1 MQLTKT
7 GLLITIIVLGY
18 GVTALAAPPL
28 LTVVTEEFPPYNY
41 TVDGTMQGISTTV
54 VIETLKRAGLNY
66 RLQVYPWIRAYKEI
80 ALKEKNVLIY
90 SIYRSTER
98 EPLFAAWVGP
108 ILPPATVYFYKLKA
122 RNDIKVSSLD
132 EARQYRIGVTQD
144 DYFNELLKKYNFPRL
159 DIASDAI
166 SNTQN
171 LLSRRV
177 DLIPSYAL
185 SLSAR
190 LQQMGQPFHVVENA
204 LILIPMEPSKLYMA
218 LSRGTDPEIIAQIK
232 TAFTRA
238 QAENVIGRALN
249 EYLEGIK

>member
-1 MQLTKT
+1 MQRIKT

-28 LTVVTEEFPPYNY
+28 LTVVTE
-41 TVDGTMQGISTTV
+41 
-54 VIETLKRAGLNY
+54 
-66 RLQVYPWIRAYKEI
+66 
-80 ALKEKNVLIY
+80 
-90 SIYRSTER
+90 
-98 EPLFAAWVGP
+98 
-108 ILPPATVYFYKLKA
+108 
-122 RNDIKVSSLD
+122 
-132 EARQYRIGVTQD
+132 D
-144 DYFNELLKKYNFPRL
+144 DYFYELLKKYKFPRL

-166 SNTQN
+166 SNSQN

-190 LQQMGQPFHVVENA
+190 LRQMGKPFHVVENA
-204 LILIPMEPSKLYMA
+204 LILIPTEPSKLYMA

-238 QAENVIGRALN
+238 QAEDVIGRALN